1 MLAGGELDV
10 SSFRATG
17 RPPEHTH
24 QHAPSGATDTTCN
37 MVRETQRGALST
49 RFDVHIL
56 EYTARVS
63 LVIEVLGNGFLSP
76 LAKS

>member
-1 MLAGGELDV
+1 MLAEGELDV
-10 SSFRATG
+10 SSFRVSG
-17 RPPEHTH
+17 RPLEHMH

-49 RFDVHIL
+49 RSDAHIL
-56 EYTARVS
+56 EYKARVS
-63 LVIEVLGNGFLSP
+63 LVIEVLGHGFLSP